1 MVNNMNKSLINKIQI
16 FDGGMGSTLEELNL
30 ISPDSNELIHVED
43 FNITHSEIIK
53 QIHLSYAIADYI
65 TTNTFGLNRIKY
77 KGKYSIKEVALKAIE
92 NAKVTNKKIFFD
104 IGPTGKLMKPIG
116 ALSFDEAYDVF
127 KEIVLLT
134 KDYVDGYIIE
144 TFSDLLEI
152 KACIL
157 AVKENSDRKVYATMT
172 FSKNHRTLTGTTP
185 EIMVN
190 TLEGLNV
197 DALGVNCSL
206 GPIELL
212 PIVEKIMN
220 CAHIP
225 VIVQPNR
232 GIPKYENGKAKY
244 DLDAKDFESYIK
256 KFIDL
261 GVSIVG
267 GCCGTTPEFIN
278 SIVKYKELDVIK
290 KNNPYKTLV
299 NSKEKLVDM
308 SNIVVCGERLNP
320 TGKKKLKE
328 AIINENYD
336 LIISEAI
343 NQKDSKADILDIN
356 VGIPLIDEVNVLTKV
371 SKIVSEYVDLPLQID
386 SSNAKAI
393 EEAVRRYPGI
403 PIINSVNGD
412 YKVMDNIFKIAGKY
426 GAVCIGLTLDENG
439 VPETAIE
446 RLNIVNRI
454 ISNAKLYGIDK
465 HKIIIDTLVLSASSN
480 QNLVAV
486 TLDTLKEVSKLGIN
500 TTLGVSNV
508 SFGLPNRELL
518 NKTFLTMALNN
529 GLKMPIVN
537 PCDIEIMN
545 TIKAYKVLANNDLNS
560 ENYINT
566 FRDYK
571 TISTNINNTINN
583 SISNMIIKGL
593 KPNLDNK
600 LDKLIENE
608 LANYDNPL
616 NFIENV
622 LIKSLSEVG
631 DKFEKGILYLP
642 QLISSSESA
651 KIFFNKVLEKIPSS
665 LVEKG
670 NIVIGTVKGDI
681 HDIGKNILKVILQS
695 YGYCVIDLG
704 KDVPKE
710 EFLNA
715 YYKYKPIAFGL
726 SALMTTTIDSMKDTI
741 NLLKEK
747 QVNAKIFVGG
757 AVLTLDIAQQINA
770 DYYCKNALDMI
781 NILEK

>member
-1 MVNNMNKSLINKIQI
+1 MVNNMNKGLINKIQI

-30 ISPDSNELIHVED
+30 ISSDSNELIHVED
-43 FNITHSEIIK
+43 LNITHSEIIK
-53 QIHLSYAIADYI
+53 QIHLSYANADYI

-104 IGPTGKLMKPIG
+104 IGPTGKLMEPIG
-116 ALSFDEAYDVF
+116 SLSFDEAYDAF

-220 CAHIP
+220 SAHIP

-299 NSKEKLVDM
+299 NSKEKLVDI

-393 EEAVRRYPGI
+393 ELAVRRYPGI

-454 ISNAKLYGIDK
+454 ISNAKLYGIGK

-486 TLDTLKEVSKLGIN
+486 TLDTLKEVYKLGIN

-593 KPNLDNK
+593 KPNLDSK
-600 LDKLIENE
+600 LDELIENE

-726 SALMTTTIDSMKDTI
+726 SALMTTTIDSMRDTI

-747 QVNAKIFVGG
+747 QVNAKIIVGG

-770 DYYCKNALDMI
+770 DYYCKNALDMV